1 MIVATIGVFGALLT
15 RGEQVLSVDTLSKN
29 WWIIARKQAKWKKN
43 REIGPM
49 IGFSTFNFKLSN
61 SFLLNCQ
68 LLLCQAPH
76 ICSAKLNSAKNAYG
90 CHCIY
95 IMYLVLSVSASM
107 FSQQRLCCRCSPH
120 SATCLWGLCGCWLCG
135 WPRPALL
142 FLKINPVLE

>member
-1 MIVATIGVFGALLT
+1 MIVVTIGVFGAFLRGGPTSSFCQNISQKLL
-15 RGEQVLSVDTLSKN
+15 N
-29 WWIIARKQAKWKKN
+29 NCYKQAKWKKN
-43 REIGPM
+43 RKIGPM

-95 IMYLVLSVSASM
+95 IMYLAPCVSASM
-107 FSQQRLCCRCSPH
+107 FSQQRLCCRCFPH
-120 SATCLWGLCGCWLCG
+120 SATCLWGRWWLCG
-135 WPRPALL
+135 
-142 FLKINPVLE
+142 

>member
-1 MIVATIGVFGALLT
+1 MIVVTIGVFGAFLRGGPTSSFCQNFSQKLL
-15 RGEQVLSVDTLSKN
+15 N
-29 WWIIARKQAKWKKN
+29 NCYKQAKWKKN
-43 REIGPM
+43 RKIGPM
-49 IGFSTFNFKLSN
+49 IGFSTFNLLSN

-120 SATCLWGLCGCWLCG
+120 SLCHLLVGAVWLCG
-135 WPRPALL
+135 
-142 FLKINPVLE
+142 